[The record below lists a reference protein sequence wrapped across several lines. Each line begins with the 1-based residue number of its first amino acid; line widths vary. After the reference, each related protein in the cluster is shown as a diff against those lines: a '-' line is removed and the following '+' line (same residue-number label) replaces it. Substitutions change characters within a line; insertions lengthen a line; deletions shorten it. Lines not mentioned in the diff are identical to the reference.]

1 MIFVLT
7 QISEV
12 SEIVRI
18 LNHAKPLF
26 VFLALILI
34 LLWIATVGFSY
45 YVIYRLV
52 GIKESY
58 LHMVTLSSAAV
69 NFVRIVTPSAGIATL
84 LLFISDAKEK
94 GISSARVTFACMLY
108 LLFDYFSLFITA
120 LVGLLILQSNQQ
132 LTWVEITATCLLG
145 GIIGGLVLVLF
156 LSNKHLDLLKKILGV
171 IIQTLNRI
179 IRIFSKKTRISDEQI
194 IHFSEE
200 IHIGAQTIHNNI
212 RLLFL
217 PTGLAFVNKALLIS
231 ILSILFLAFGL
242 AFDLGVV
249 ISGFTL
255 GYLFTI
261 ISPTPSGMGVM
272 EGMMTLALNTLGV
285 ELESAAILT
294 LAFRAITFWTPF
306 FLGMVAFR
314 TLLNKQKGP
323 VS

>member
-1 MIFVLT
+1 M
-7 QISEV
+7 
-12 SEIVRI
+12 
-18 LNHAKPLF
+18 NHAKPLF

>member
-1 MIFVLT
+1 M
-7 QISEV
+7 
-12 SEIVRI
+12 
-18 LNHAKPLF
+18 
-26 VFLALILI
+26 
-34 LLWIATVGFSY
+34 GFSY

>member
-26 VFLALILI
+26 VFLAFLLI

-69 NFVRIVTPSAGIATL
+69 NFVRIATPSAGIATL

-94 GISSARVTFACMLY
+94 GISSARVTFACVLY

-132 LTWVEITATCLLG
+132 LTWLEITATCLLG

-156 LSNKHLDLLKKILGV
+156 LSSKHLDLLKKILGF
-171 IIQTLNRI
+171 IFQTLNRI
-179 IRIFSKKTRISDEQI
+179 IRIFSKKTHISDEQI

-261 ISPTPSGMGVM
+261 ISPTPSGIGVM

-306 FLGMVAFR
+306 FLGMIAFR
-314 TLLNKQKGP
+314 TLLNKQKEP
-323 VS
+323 AL

>member
-1 MIFVLT
+1 MIFILT

-12 SEIVRI
+12 SEILGI

-34 LLWIATVGFSY
+34 LVWIATLGFSY
-45 YVIYRLV
+45 FVIYRLV

-58 LHMVTLSSAAV
+58 LHMVTLSSAAI
-69 NFVRIVTPSAGIATL
+69 NFVGIVTPSAGISTL
-84 LLFISDAKEK
+84 LLLISDAKEK
-94 GISSARVTFACMLY
+94 CISSARVTFACMLY
-108 LLFDYFSLFITA
+108 LLFDYFALFITA
-120 LVGLLILQSNQQ
+120 LVGLLILQANHQ
-132 LTWVEITATCLLG
+132 LTWLEIAATCLLG

-156 LSNKHLDLLKKILGV
+156 LSSKHLDLLKKILGV
-171 IIQTLNRI
+171 IFQTLNRI

-194 IHFSEE
+194 THFAEE
-200 IHIGAQTIHNNI
+200 IHIGSQTIHNNF

-217 PTGLAFVNKALLIS
+217 PVSLAFVNKALLIL
-231 ILSILFLAFGL
+231 ILSSLFLAFGL

-261 ISPTPSGMGVM
+261 ISPTPSGIGVM

-294 LAFRAITFWTPF
+294 LAFRAITFWIPF
-306 FLGMVAFR
+306 FGGMVAFR
-314 TLLNKQKGP
+314 TLLHKQKKP
-323 VS
+323 TL